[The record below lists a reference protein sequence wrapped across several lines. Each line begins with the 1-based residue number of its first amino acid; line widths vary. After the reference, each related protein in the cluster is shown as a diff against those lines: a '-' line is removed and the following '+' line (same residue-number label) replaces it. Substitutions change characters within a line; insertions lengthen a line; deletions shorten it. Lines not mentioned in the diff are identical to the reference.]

1 MGGAAGKNCAHPT
14 PAPPVYCHCTMR
26 CTVIDL
32 TPLIARVW
40 PRLVALV
47 AHIAAMVAHA
57 SPQDRAV
64 RLKAMRLLRPA
75 EALARRIITLLA
87 DQMDS
92 APLVSDPRGVRANTK
107 LTRKRHST
115 GFILFE
121 PVATCAASIGKAGRR
136 RRFSSGPRIVDLLG
150 AHPAL
155 PHKQAVS
162 SEPPLSARIAALQ
175 TALETPERPAMRL
188 ARRRARALSSDAP
201 RPRLTPLRP
210 GWPPGIHGRE
220 TPDWLVAALDDLNA
234 QIRCRPPPDPESI
247 RRAPVM
253 YDTPHP

>member
-26 CTVIDL
+26 CTVTDL
-32 TPLIARVW
+32 SPLIARVW

-92 APLVSDPRGVRANTK
+92 APLVSEPRGVAANRN
-107 LTRKRHST
+107 LNQKRRST
-115 GFILFE
+115 SFTLFE
-121 PVATCAASIGKAGRR
+121 PVATCAASIGKSGRR
-136 RRFSSGPRIVDLLG
+136 RRFSSGPRIVDVLG
-150 AHPAL
+150 SNVAYARPN
-155 PHKQAVS
+155 AVVI
-162 SEPPLSARIAALQ
+162 EPPLHARIAALQ
-175 TALETPERPAMRL
+175 TALEAPERHAMRL
-188 ARRRARALSSDAP
+188 ARRRARALSNDAS

>member
-1 MGGAAGKNCAHPT
+1 MG
-14 PAPPVYCHCTMR
+14 
-26 CTVIDL
+26 CTVTDL
-32 TPLIARVW
+32 SPLIARVW

-75 EALARRIITLLA
+75 EALTRRIITLLA
-87 DQMDS
+87 DQMDPG
-92 APLVSDPRGVRANTK
+92 PLTSRPCCGTDQKNRN
-107 LTRKRHST
+107 RKCRST
-115 GFILFE
+115 GFTLFE

-150 AHPAL
+150 IHRAIPQQL
-155 PHKQAVS
+155 AVL

-175 TALETPERPAMRL
+175 TALEAPERHAMRL

-210 GWPPGIHGRE
+210 GWPPGIHGRD